1 MKRILTLV
9 ASALIVSGCA
19 GIPSSAPIKYGT
31 EINSNTSDQF
41 IQVIGRPPVAGMDQA
56 QIINGFLTA
65 LADSRADYLVAKQY
79 LLPETASIW
88 RPNAGITIYESAA
101 LDFTFAADVAT
112 ARISRFGVVDSSGYL
127 EISPNGTQQTVNF
140 TLAKNDQGEWRIKQL
155 ADGILLTAND
165 VDRSFNGYPVYFLS
179 PDRKNLVADTVLFPQ
194 SVTGSATAL
203 IRALLDG
210 QSNSLALATVSAFP
224 TGTKLSYDS
233 VPVDQGIATVDLTEQ
248 VLSADQT
255 TRAQMCAQI
264 VWTLSSLPNV
274 SSVEIKVSGQ
284 PFAPSGISEIQRTS
298 DWESFNPKQFDGEE
312 LVHFVRGGQVFAL
325 GLDATETVVTQTN
338 PKSKVE
344 IGQAKGAIDGGSI
357 AAVSSD
363 GKQVLLSTGR
373 GGELKVIATGDSV
386 TKPSWDQLGSVFF
399 ADYGVGIFEH
409 NSKGQIRAVGFDTTN
424 YGFVTQVKRIAIAK
438 DGVRIAI
445 VISNGSTDY
454 LLGGAIAKSPEST
467 RIVGLHLLERNI
479 TSVKDLAWHSPTSL
493 AVLGSDQSGG
503 NLIFD
508 IDLSTGANTSVSA
521 PLNAQSI
528 ASSLAKQIYV
538 GTTSG
543 SKSTIAKQTGTSW
556 SDLVSGSSPY
566 LSK

>member
-1 MKRILTLV
+1 MKRILTLI
-9 ASALIVSGCA
+9 AGALLLSACS

-31 EINSNTSDQF
+31 EINSNTADQF
-41 IQVIGRPPVAGMDQA
+41 IQVIGRPPVTGMDQS
-56 QIINGFLTA
+56 QIINGFLSS

-79 LLPETASIW
+79 LLPEAAAVW
-88 RPNAGITIYESAA
+88 RPNAGITIYDSTS
-101 LDFTFAADVAT
+101 LDFTFAGDLAST
-112 ARISRFGVVDSSGYL
+112 RISKFGEVDPSGYL
-127 EISPNGTQQTVNF
+127 DISPSGTQQAVNF
-140 TLAKNDQGEWRIKQL
+140 TLAKNEQGEWRIKQL

-179 PDRKNLVADTVLFPQ
+179 PDRKKLVADSVLLPQ

-203 IRALLDG
+203 VRALLDG
-210 QSNSLALATVSAFP
+210 QSRNLAFATVNAFP
-224 TGTKLSYDS
+224 TGTKLSYES
-233 VPVDQGIATVDLTEQ
+233 VPVDQGVATVDLTEQ
-248 VLSADQT
+248 VLSADQA

-284 PFAPSGISEIQRTS
+284 PFAPSGLSQNQRTS
-298 DWESFNPKQFDGEE
+298 DWESFNPQQFDGQE

-325 GLDATETVVTQTN
+325 GLDGVETLVTQTN
-338 PKSKVE
+338 PSSKIE

-357 AAVSSD
+357 AAVSKD

-373 GGELKVIATGDSV
+373 GGELKLIATGDSI
-386 TKPSWDQLGSVFF
+386 TKPTWDQLGSVFF
-399 ADYGVGIFEH
+399 ADYGVGIFEY
-409 NSKGQIRAVGFDTTN
+409 NSKGQIRAVGFETTN
-424 YGFVTQVKRIAIAK
+424 YGLVTQVKRIAIAK
-438 DGVRIAI
+438 DGVRIVI

-454 LLGGAIAKSPEST
+454 LIGGAIAKSPEST

-479 TSVKDLAWHSPTSL
+479 TSVKDLVWHSPTSI

-508 IDLSTGANTSVSA
+508 VDLTTGANTSASA

-543 SKSTIAKQTGTSW
+543 SKSTIAKQTGAQW
-556 SDLVSGSSPY
+556 SDLVTGSSPY